1 MTGSHDRSHEP
12 RPSPRGRTSK
22 CKPIVSRQPWTGFTG
37 HDMARA
43 EPLPRCPT
51 HRCRR
56 AKACIAALDNLY
68 CQRTHH
74 SLAEQR
80 LLHAQNPVQ
89 QELDSV
95 PEADDH
101 DDLNARVERIAA
113 LAQIRR
119 AHDAHML
126 GLWKAGALSHLHGP
140 FKPAG
145 VVLKPPPRAYV
156 EVPRGCSKTEV
167 DKVEERTYRPRH
179 RPRFHGA
186 ERP

>member
-1 MTGSHDRSHEP
+1 MRD
-12 RPSPRGRTSK
+12 
-22 CKPIVSRQPWTGFTG
+22 PIVTRRPWAGFNG

-43 EPLPRCPT
+43 EPLPCCPVP
-51 HRCRR
+51 RCRR

-80 LLHAQNPVQ
+80 RLRAQDPLQ

-95 PEADDH
+95 PEADDPN
-101 DDLNARVERIAA
+101 DLNARVERIAA
-113 LAQIRR
+113 LAHIRR
-119 AHDAHML
+119 AHDADML
-126 GLWKAGALSHLHGP
+126 VRWKAGALNHLHGP
-140 FKPAG
+140 YKASG
-145 VVLKPPPRAYV
+145 VVLKPPPRAYA
-156 EVPRGCSKTEV
+156 EMSHGNPKTEV
-167 DKVEERTYRPRH
+167 DKAMERTYRPRR